1 MSAQGR
7 SDAPVIIRRYT
18 VSTLSEIAA
27 NHAKAAKTLQA
38 KSVMLSGLC
47 CSTEQ
52 ALEIPATQPA
62 EQLTPHRFASISEN
76 VSGQVACH
84 SY

>member
-1 MSAQGR
+1 M
-7 SDAPVIIRRYT
+7 
-18 VSTLSEIAA
+18 STLSEIAA

-52 ALEIPATQPA
+52 ALEIPSAQPA
-62 EQLTPHRFASISEN
+62 EQPAPHTFAAIKES
-76 VSGQVACH
+76 VSGPVACH
-84 SY
+84 SF